1 MLARAF
7 SKPSLARS
15 ERFFMASCWPA
26 LATTSFIVSWRISAC
41 RRTRRCQPSKAILF
55 ALARASM
62 FFRSRSTS
70 AAKST
75 PGSRNWLISLVKSK
89 TGVSAPFSV
98 GLMSLDTVV
107 FLVGLL
113 LLDTAPFSVGLR
125 SLETAPFFV
134 GLLSLDMMFS
144 LGLVEC
150 PRELVAAS
158 PCGLMQIN
166 HQPLIGRNVQRRN
179 VRFFEE
185 MSDGRCWSGLDRSHH
200 HRRDCRLAGR

>member
-15 ERFFMASCWPA
+15 ARFFLASCWLA
-26 LATTSFIVSWRISAC
+26 SATTFFIVSWSISAC
-41 RRTRRCQPSKAILF
+41 QRTRRCQPSKAILF

-62 FFRSRSTS
+62 FFRSRSTC

-75 PGSRNWLISLVKSK
+75 PGSWNWLISLVKSK

-125 SLETAPFFV
+125 ALETAPFFV
-134 GLLSLDMMFS
+134 GLLFLDMMFS

-158 PCGLMQIN
+158 PCWLMQIN
-166 HQPLIGRNVQRRN
+166 QQPLIGQRAKAQRALFLGDE
-179 VRFFEE
+179 RWE
-185 MSDGRCWSGLDRSHH
+185 MLELIACT
-200 HRRDCRLAGR
+200 